1 MQKIGKMISILFIF
15 LLLFSIFILTSLIFY
30 ILIQKKIKFFTACKL
45 VSIAFA
51 LNRLLFTASG
61 FIASSYL
68 FQKKKNLNFS
78 ETLGAFFVMEL
89 LGVLL
94 WLSLGVY
101 FGVSLSLEIPWIF
114 WIFLFFLLLFLTFR
128 YRYLRDNFS
137 KIKRYFVELSKNA
150 FKVIPLVILNQF
162 LYVFYYYSLFS
173 LFGFFPH
180 FMQIIKIISLSFS
193 LGYLSPAPTGLGLKD
208 ASLVFLLVKE
218 GVPLN
223 SSILCTFLDRVLV
236 TGFWTLMGALLG
248 FNIIKKAVEDR
259 INYFKQ
265 KGL

>member
-1 MQKIGKMISILFIF
+1 MISVLFIF

-30 ILIQKKIKFFTACKL
+30 ILIQKKIKFLIACKL
-45 VSIAFA
+45 VSVAFA

-61 FIASSYL
+61 FIVSSYL
-68 FQKKKNLNFS
+68 FPKKKDSSFS

-89 LGVLL
+89 LGILP

-101 FGVSLSLEIPWIF
+101 FGVSLSLKIPWVF

-150 FKVIPLVILNQF
+150 FKVIPLIIFNQF
-162 LYVFYYYSLFS
+162 LYVFYYYFLFS

-193 LGYLSPAPTGLGLKD
+193 LGYLSPAPAGLGFKD
-208 ASLVFLLVKE
+208 TGMVLLLVNSGLK
-218 GVPLN
+218 LN
-223 SSILCTFLDRVLV
+223 TAISLAILDRVTV
-236 TGFWTLMGALLG
+236 TVFWAILG
-248 FNIIKKAVEDR
+248 SIFSYDLIKEEIRKR
-259 INYFKQ
+259 FKG
-265 KGL
+265 KFTN